1 MAAVFLFF
9 HLYRTF
15 AVHKISMPGTKA
27 SSFKIIFRSILR
39 RVENL
44 IFLLKDKLNERN
56 FIYVASVLVAVS
68 CAFAVI
74 ILKSFAHNIFLW
86 ANDINKFLKLPYIN
100 SLLPIAG
107 ILLTVF
113 VIRNFLH
120 NHLEKGSSKILY
132 AIARKGGIV
141 PKKQMYA
148 QIVTS
153 SLTVGLGGSAGLES
167 PIVITGAAFGSNFA
181 QKYHLSQKDR
191 ILLLAC
197 GVAAGI
203 SSAFNAP
210 IAGVLFAIEV
220 VLTDVSISAFI
231 PIMISAA
238 TGVLVS
244 KMSLSNDVIL
254 NFEQTLKFDYHNT
267 PFYILLGLLAGLI
280 SIYHARNFQK
290 VEKFFG
296 SFKNKGYRRALFG
309 ASILAI
315 MIFFFPTL
323 FGEGYESIK
332 TLASK
337 NPGILLD
344 NTMLEQFKSEWILL
358 AFVGVTMLL
367 KAFATGL
374 TLGSGGN
381 GGNFAPSLFVG
392 SYLGFFVSKIVNL
405 LNFTNPLPI
414 ANFTIVGMAGILSG
428 LFHAP
433 LTAIFLIGEI
443 TGGYD
448 LMVPLMIVS
457 SVSYAV
463 SKQFEKHS
471 MDVKALADK
480 GEVNTSDKDKNI
492 VQSINFYNLVQ
503 QKFKTITPGNPLEDV
518 IEIFST
524 SGQKVI
530 PVIDKDKNLVGIIDF
545 EEVKA
550 LIFNPYRVKFMTLDE
565 IISQPKELI
574 LFEDRPEKIMKLF
587 EASKASILPVIYKGK
602 YFGFLSK
609 IDILES
615 YRQRLKE
622 MVIE

>member
-1 MAAVFLFF
+1 MS
-9 HLYRTF
+9 T
-15 AVHKISMPGTKA
+15 TKA
-27 SSFKIIFRSILR
+27 SHFKIIFRSIFR
-39 RVENL
+39 RAENL
-44 IFLLKDKLNERN
+44 IFLLKDKVSERN
-56 FIYVASVLVAVS
+56 FIYLASVAVAITCS
-68 CAFAVI
+68 FAVI

-86 ANDINKFLKLPYIN
+86 ANDINGFLKLPYIN
-100 SLLPIAG
+100 SLLPVAG

-113 VIRNFLH
+113 VIRNFL
-120 NHLEKGSSKILY
+120 NNNLEKGSSRILY
-132 AIARKGGIV
+132 AVARKGGIV

-148 QIVTS
+148 QIITS

-167 PIVITGAAFGSNFA
+167 PIVITGAAIGSNFA

-203 SSAFNAP
+203 GAAFNAP

-231 PIMISAA
+231 PIIISAA
-238 TGVLVS
+238 TGALISTVS
-244 KMSLSNDVIL
+244 LNHDVIL

-267 PFYILLGLLAGLI
+267 PFYILLGLLAGFA
-280 SIYHARNFQK
+280 SIYHARNFQRI
-290 VEKFFG
+290 EKFFG
-296 SFKNKGYRRALFG
+296 TFKNKGYRRALFG
-309 ASILAI
+309 ASILAVL
-315 MIFFFPTL
+315 IFFFPTL

-337 NPGILLD
+337 NPSILLN
-344 NTMLEQFKSEWILL
+344 NTMLEPFKSSEWVLL
-358 AFVGVTMLL
+358 AFVGVTMML

-392 SYLGFFVSKIVNL
+392 SYLGFFVAKTVNL
-405 LNFTNPLPI
+405 LNITHHLPI

-471 MDVKALADK
+471 MDVKALAAK
-480 GEVNTSDKDKNI
+480 GEVFTSDKDKNI
-492 VQSINFYNLVQ
+492 LQSIDISKLVHQ
-503 QKFKTITPGNPLEDV
+503 NFKTLTIENAVENV
-518 IEIFST
+518 VEIFST
-524 SGQKVI
+524 TEQKII
-530 PVIDKDKNLVGIIDF
+530 PIIDADKNLIGIVDF
-545 EEVKA
+545 ETTKA
-550 LIFNPYRVKFMTLDE
+550 IIFNPFRVKFMSISE
-565 IISQPKELI
+565 IISQPDGII
-574 LFEDRPEKIMKLF
+574 LLDDKVEKVMKQFETSNSR
-587 EASKASILPVIYKGK
+587 ILPVVQKGK
-602 YFGFLSK
+602 YYGFLSK
-609 IDILES
+609 IDILEN
-615 YRQRLKE
+615 YRLRLKE
-622 MVIE
+622 MIIE

>member
-1 MAAVFLFF
+1 MS
-9 HLYRTF
+9 
-15 AVHKISMPGTKA
+15 KTKA
-27 SSFKIIFRSILR
+27 SNFKIVFRSIFR
-39 RVENL
+39 RAENL
-44 IFLLKDKLNERN
+44 IFLLKEKLSERN
-56 FIYVASVLVAVS
+56 FIYFASVLVAITCS
-68 CAFAVI
+68 FAVI

-86 ANDINKFLKLPYIN
+86 ANDINDFLKLPYIN
-100 SLLPIAG
+100 SLLPIVG
-107 ILLTVF
+107 IVLTVF
-113 VIRNFLH
+113 VVRNFLN
-120 NHLEKGSSKILY
+120 NHIEKGSSKILY
-132 AIARKGGIV
+132 AVARKGGIV
-141 PKKQMYA
+141 AKKQMYA

-203 SSAFNAP
+203 GAAFNAP

-231 PIMISAA
+231 PIIISAA
-238 TGVLVS
+238 TGALIS
-244 KMSLSNDVIL
+244 KVTLSPDTLL
-254 NFEQTLKFDYHNT
+254 NFEQSLKFDYHNT
-267 PFYILLGLLAGLI
+267 PFYILLGVLAGFA
-280 SIYHARNFQK
+280 SIYHARNFQR

-296 SFKNKGYRRALFG
+296 AFKNKGYRKALFG
-309 ASILAI
+309 ASILAVL
-315 MIFFFPTL
+315 IFFFPTL

-337 NPGILLD
+337 NPNILLD
-344 NTMLEQFKSEWILL
+344 NTILEPFKSSEWILL

-392 SYLGFFVSKIVNL
+392 SYLGFFVAKTVNL
-405 LNFTNPLPI
+405 LNITHHLPI

-480 GEVNTSDKDKNI
+480 GDVFTSDKDKNI
-492 VQSINFYNLVQ
+492 LQSIDLYNLVD
-503 QKFKTITPGNPLEDV
+503 KNFKTLTLGNGVEKAV
-518 IEIFST
+518 EIFST
-524 SGQKVI
+524 TNQKII
-530 PVIDKDKNLVGIIDF
+530 PVLAEDKSLVGIVDF
-545 EEVKA
+545 DEVKSF
-550 LIFNPYRVKFMTLDE
+550 IFNPYHVKFTSMSEVIT
-565 IISQPKELI
+565 QPKAII
-574 LFEDRPEKIMKLF
+574 LLEDKVEKVMKHF
-587 EASKASILPVIYKGK
+587 EASDTDILPVIQKGK

-609 IDILES
+609 IDVLEN
-615 YRQRLKE
+615 YRHRLKE
-622 MVIE
+622 MVID

>member
-1 MAAVFLFF
+1 
-9 HLYRTF
+9 
-15 AVHKISMPGTKA
+15 MPSNKA
-27 SSFKIIFRSILR
+27 SFFKIIFRSIFR
-39 RVENL
+39 RAEHLV
-44 IFLLKDKLNERN
+44 FLLKDKLSERN
-56 FIYVASVLVAVS
+56 FIYFACVVVAITCS
-68 CAFAVI
+68 FAVI
-74 ILKSFAHNIFLW
+74 LLKSFAHNIFLL
-86 ANDINKFLKLPYIN
+86 ANDINVFLKLPYIN

-113 VIRNFLH
+113 VVRNFLG
-120 NHLEKGSSKILY
+120 NHLEKGSSKVLY
-132 AIARKGGIV
+132 AVAKKGGIL

-167 PIVITGAAFGSNFA
+167 PIVVTGAAFGSNFA

-203 SSAFNAP
+203 GAAFNAP

-220 VLTDVSISAFI
+220 VLTDITISAFI
-231 PIMISAA
+231 PIIISAA
-238 TGVLVS
+238 TGALISTVI
-244 KMSLSNDVIL
+244 LSRDTLL

-267 PFYILLGLLAGLI
+267 PYYILLGILAGLT

-296 SFKNKGYRRALFG
+296 SFKNKGYRKALFG

-315 MIFFFPTL
+315 LIFFFPTL

-337 NPGILLD
+337 NPGVLLD
-344 NTMLEQFKSEWILL
+344 NTMLEQFKSNEWILL
-358 AFVGVTMLL
+358 LFVGVTLLL

-374 TLGSGGN
+374 TIGSGGN

-392 SYLGFFVSKIVNL
+392 SYLGFFVAKTVNL
-405 LNFTNPLPI
+405 LNFTHHLPI

-457 SVSYAV
+457 SVSFAV

-471 MDVKALADK
+471 MDVKSLADK
-480 GEVNTSDKDKNI
+480 GDVFTSDKDKNI
-492 VQSINFYNLVQ
+492 LQSIDFYNLVQ
-503 QKFKTITPGNPLEDV
+503 QNYRTLSLQDTTTEV
-518 IEIFST
+518 VSIFAT
-524 SGQKVI
+524 TEQKII
-530 PVIDKDKNLVGIIDF
+530 PVLDEHKALLGIIDF
-545 EEVKA
+545 DEVKA
-550 LIFNPYRVKFMTLDE
+550 FIFNPNTVKFMTLSE
-565 IISQPKELI
+565 FISQPKEFI
-574 LFEDRPEKIMKLF
+574 LFEDKPEKIMKLF
-587 EASKASILPVIYKGK
+587 ESSKASILPVVHKGK

-609 IDILES
+609 IDVLES
-615 YRQRLKE
+615 YRHKLRE
-622 MVIE
+622 MVID